1 MIFIIYLIG
10 VILSFILLYF
20 VTDSSHTLEGMDEL
34 ILLSIFSYFT
44 IIIVTIVIIV
54 QFKNKKKT

>member
-20 VTDSSHTLEGMDEL
+20 VTDSSHTLEGMDEECD
-34 ILLSIFSYFT
+34 IDLSNPTKVKRY
-44 IIIVTIVIIV
+44 VW
-54 QFKNKKKT
+54 